1 MYIIVVQEIR
11 FQKEEKKRVVIEEDE
26 EFFLFKINYRLHVL
40 VIERRKVG
48 WLLAI
53 GDDEWL

>member
-1 MYIIVVQEIR
+1 LQEIR
-11 FQKEEKKRVVIEEDE
+11 FQRCKRKGDGHIEEDE
-26 EFFLFKINYRLHVL
+26 EFFFFKKNYRLHVL

-53 GDDEWL
+53 GHDEWI